1 MGLLKSS
8 EGLVQR
14 YLDVQRRRKWK
25 DFFRDRT
32 TWIFTSQYLIS
43 RDEIRKIENYNER
56 RWNFLIASFSSH
68 NKFQLANSRFPR
80 SQISSYHRNTITIFP
95 TRRWSFMPAITI
107 IGAVVETFSRAEN
120 RATRRLLSS
129 GYSALRNILNIR
141 QTTFPISSSFLSS
154 SFSFRFPVWIRVRV
168 QWNWTSADKYDIP
181 AW

>member
-1 MGLLKSS
+1 MKRFFSRS
-8 EGLVQR
+8 
-14 YLDVQRRRKWK
+14 YDLDIHFTISYFKRR
-25 DFFRDRT
+25 DT
-32 TWIFTSQYLIS
+32 
-43 RDEIRKIENYNER
+43 IENYNER

-141 QTTFPISSSFLSS
+141 QTTFPISSFLSS
-154 SFSFRFPVWIRVRV
+154 SFSFRFPVRIRVRV